1 MGWRRGP
8 PVVARAARRSAGS
21 GKIGRGIDAKE
32 ALVRGVELG
41 RLRGSAVAR
50 ACLSIKIRPKPEPVV
65 LTRLLPAAEQQRLLS
80 ATPTPAAALQVE
92 AGQEASRL
100 SSRRTAEEEG
110 SIRRRHGNWS
120 GERQTDEGG
129 RKRVRRRSDVEA
141 ADGADAGDVPVPDAG
156 GHRQGRQPIL
166 LPRRGGR
173 QRHEGEAV
181 GGVQGRPGPDHS
193 SRLRLLSVVRP
204 VIISSSPIWLVPK
217 NVFAVEWICWLNG
230 QRKKA
235 PTPEELAELEARRE
249 RVKQNVEPWIR
260 SPRSIGMTSR
270 RRCSSPAATMVR
282 PSCPRQRVPRH
293 RHNPCEEGQ
302 RPCRFAACKGQRG
315 GVDALGWC
323 GSDGAARGAIGLDW
337 REIFGFVMGNSR
349 SMKVAYMVVGTGS
362 TGKQSATMTRTP
374 RSKGAPPQS
383 SCAVERMPMF
393 VYISLS
399 LPPAAA

>member
-1 MGWRRGP
+1 
-8 PVVARAARRSAGS
+8 
-21 GKIGRGIDAKE
+21 
-32 ALVRGVELG
+32 
-41 RLRGSAVAR
+41 
-50 ACLSIKIRPKPEPVV
+50 
-65 LTRLLPAAEQQRLLS
+65 
-80 ATPTPAAALQVE
+80 
-92 AGQEASRL
+92 
-100 SSRRTAEEEG
+100 SRRTAEEEG

-282 PSCPRQRVPRH
+282 PSCPRQRVPRY
-293 RHNPCEEGQ
+293 
-302 RPCRFAACKGQRG
+302 
-315 GVDALGWC
+315 ALLALA
-323 GSDGAARGAIGLDW
+323 SL
-337 REIFGFVMGNSR
+337 
-349 SMKVAYMVVGTGS
+349 
-362 TGKQSATMTRTP
+362 
-374 RSKGAPPQS
+374 
-383 SCAVERMPMF
+383 CAVF
-393 VYISLS
+393 VLPLIPSVPRISCLVVS
-399 LPPAAA
+399 LPSYTRL